1 MRTISATLEGVPL
14 VFTPS
19 EKIEILEDIRLML
32 AIGRVNTVNISG
44 IRSERSNC
52 ATDDD
57 ESMQRTYVFPFPW
70 PETLAE
76 HQKRFE
82 EQSKISNGEEYIQQ
96 SHWHEKL
103 ILLAAKPIDSV
114 LAYVNLTGWTE
125 NKQHNLPLKSLSFD
139 EKEIFWKFSY
149 AKLGKR
155 ILKPLEG
162 QISADKMQKT
172 GKVLEAGNTKV
183 ISHSTTSIDAL
194 TQLFNAI
201 NDELILLR
209 KTIEGILNEHNKRS
223 DEISFLMEMIDK
235 SII

>member
-1 MRTISATLEGVPL
+1 MRTISATLEGLPL

-82 EQSKISNGEEYIQQ
+82 EQSKISNEEEHIQQ
-96 SHWHEKL
+96 LHWHEKL
-103 ILLAAKPIDSV
+103 ILLVAKPIDSV
-114 LAYVNLTGWTE
+114 LAYVNLAGWTE
-125 NKQHNLPLKSLSFD
+125 NNLPLKSLSFD

-149 AKLGKR
+149 VKLGKR

-162 QISADKMQKT
+162 QISTDKMQKT
-172 GKVLEAGNTKV
+172 GKVSEAGNTKD

-223 DEISFLMEMIDK
+223 AEISVLMEMIDK
-235 SII
+235 SIV